1 MFVLLCIWNN
11 KEVGKL
17 NRGRCMVGVVLKDVK
32 RKFSSVLDIGSGSG
46 HFSKLLEQDQTSK
59 VTMLDMSGTQAP
71 LSPAREYCPDMLS
84 EKMLH
89 RDPDSEFE
97 GSSRR
102 LLTQLRAGSL

>member
-1 MFVLLCIWNN
+1 
-11 KEVGKL
+11 
-17 NRGRCMVGVVLKDVK
+17 MVGLDLKDVK

-59 VTMLDMSGTQAP
+59 VTLLDMSGTQASLP
-71 LSPAREYCPDMLS
+71 FVRNHCPDMLS

-102 LLTQLRAGSL
+102 LLTHSCAKGS